1 MQKRPEKLWHIELAV
16 VFAIIFQ
23 VLLSTH
29 LSILPK
35 YLLAGL
41 EVLLLFGLHLSHTY
55 GRDRASRLRR
65 LVGISLT
72 GLVSL
77 ANIASLVMVCSALI
91 HGSQAVSGR
100 QLLLSGV
107 LIYITNIIL
116 FGLWYWQ
123 LDGGGAGGRGT
134 HQPPVDFLFPQM
146 TASAQVTQEHAWQP
160 LFLDYLY
167 VSVTNA
173 TAFSPTDTLPLTH
186 RAKTLMSLQ
195 AVVSL
200 ATIALVASRAVN
212 ILG

>member
-1 MQKRPEKLWHIELAV
+1 
-16 VFAIIFQ
+16 
-23 VLLSTH
+23 
-29 LSILPK
+29 
-35 YLLAGL
+35 
-41 EVLLLFGLHLSHTY
+41 
-55 GRDRASRLRR
+55 
-65 LVGISLT
+65 
-72 GLVSL
+72 
-77 ANIASLVMVCSALI
+77 MVCYALI
-91 HGSQAVSGR
+91 HGSQEVNGK

-146 TASAQVTQEHAWQP
+146 TASAQVTQEPHWQP

-186 RAKTLMSLQ
+186 RAKTLMGLQ
-195 AVVSL
+195 AIVSL
-200 ATIALVASRAVN
+200 ATVALVAARAVN